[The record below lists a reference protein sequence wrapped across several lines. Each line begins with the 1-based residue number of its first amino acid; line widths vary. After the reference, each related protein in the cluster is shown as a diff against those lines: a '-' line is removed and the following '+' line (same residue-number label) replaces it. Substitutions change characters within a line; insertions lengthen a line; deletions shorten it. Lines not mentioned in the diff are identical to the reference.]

1 MYDVLIVGAGPAG
14 MSAAIYVQRAGKS
27 SIVLDEKGYGGQIVN
42 TREVENYP
50 GVKSV
55 SGPEFARGLFEQ
67 ASSLGATI
75 RVEKVTGIQPQ
86 EDGTFDVISG
96 SETRNVKAVILAT
109 GVKNRKMNVDG
120 ETRLT
125 GSGVSFCATCD
136 GNFFRGQQVAV
147 VGGGDTA
154 LEDAETL
161 AGLCEKVYLVHRRDQ
176 FRGSATT
183 VERLKKMVNV
193 EFVLSTLPVRIEGE
207 SVVEGLR
214 VQNQVTGA
222 YTVLPVSGV
231 FVAVGQ
237 DPDNKA
243 FAALLDLDKA
253 GYIVGSEDC
262 RTSKPGI
269 FVAGDCRTKKVRQL
283 TTAAADGAVAALAAV
298 EYVNEHQ

>member
-161 AGLCEKVYLVHRRDQ
+161 AGQYEQLG
-176 FRGSATT
+176 GS
-183 VERLKKMVNV
+183 
-193 EFVLSTLPVRIEGE
+193 F
-207 SVVEGLR
+207 
-214 VQNQVTGA
+214 NQ
-222 YTVLPVSGV
+222 
-231 FVAVGQ
+231 Q
-237 DPDNKA
+237 
-243 FAALLDLDKA
+243 
-253 GYIVGSEDC
+253 
-262 RTSKPGI
+262 
-269 FVAGDCRTKKVRQL
+269 
-283 TTAAADGAVAALAAV
+283 
-298 EYVNEHQ
+298 